1 MSVKNGKTTGNKP
14 YILKERNMKKIIAL
28 MLVLIICLSFAAC
41 KKSEYNSDGEVT
53 TTAGENAEATTAAD
67 VTGAQTTVDPNYD
80 PRDPAV
86 DDIF

>member
-1 MSVKNGKTTGNKP
+1 MSVSKAKTAENKL

-28 MLVLIICLSFAAC
+28 LLVLIICLSFAAC
-41 KKSEYNSDGEVT
+41 KKSEYNSDGE
-53 TTAGENAEATTAAD
+53 ATTADATD
-67 VTGAQTTVDPNYD
+67 AATTTNKTAATTVDPNYD

>member
-1 MSVKNGKTTGNKP
+1 
-14 YILKERNMKKIIAL
+14 MKKIIAL

-41 KKSEYNSDGEVT
+41 KKSEYNSDGEATEAET
-53 TTAGENAEATTAAD
+53 TTEATTAA
-67 VTGAQTTVDPNYD
+67 TTKSSGTPLDPNYD